1 MKLPISWLKDFVDLN
16 GFEVVDIARLL
27 TMAGMEVEDIQIAGL
42 PMPSRDDHGFKVS
55 GITWDTEK
63 IVVAEISAVNPH
75 PNADRLTLCELFDG
89 QVQHTVL
96 TGAPNLYPYKGL
108 GTLEKPIKVAY
119 AKEGAQIYDG
129 HADGLVLAT
138 LKRAKIRGVESYSMV
153 CSEKELGISEEH
165 EGVIF
170 LDDDAPTGMPLADY
184 MGDAVLEV
192 KINPNMARNAN
203 VLGIAREI
211 AALTGRELKKPTMDD
226 GRWTDDPVNGLSS
239 MVKIEISNPELNPR
253 FTIGLIR
260 DVEIKPSPYWAQRR
274 LRAAGMRPINN
285 IVDATNYTMIEIG
298 EPLHAFDYDV
308 LVGRVANPSEP
319 VVISTRTA
327 RPGEKLK
334 TLDGVE
340 RTLTDSNVLVCDS
353 AGPLSIAGVM
363 GGAESEVYDASKE
376 VLDATGPEL
385 KEGKGKASVR
395 SQSTTNI
402 LLEAAAWNFINIRR
416 TANQHNLA
424 SEASYRFSRG
434 VHPDVAIE
442 GLKRCL
448 YWMSQWSGG
457 QIAPGIVD
465 NYPLP
470 PKAPVVEINAKD
482 IKRALGIEIPLTE
495 AKSLLERLEF
505 KCDIRYSEVDNSN
518 PRISNNESSNIE
530 TLVVSPPPIRMDIGE
545 GIIGKADVM
554 EEIARLYGY
563 DNIPETLMAD
573 PLPPQRGN
581 PGLEAE
587 NRLRD
592 LLAALGLQEIITHRM
607 TAPEIEN
614 RLLPPNSEAA
624 HIEYVKLA
632 NAIAPEKRVLRR
644 SLLSSVL
651 NVVERNARLRESLAM
666 FEIGSVYIPNPS
678 TGSGQ
683 TANLPLEPRRL
694 SIAITGRRY
703 ESAWDSKVGVKL
715 DFYDLKGILEALMDA
730 LHLDVTYTP
739 AEHPSFHPGKC
750 AAVVLNG
757 SPLGVF
763 GELHPQVQE
772 NYDFVS
778 PVLAAD
784 FDLEAVMAS
793 IPAEYPIRPVS
804 EFPPVL
810 EDIAVIVDEVLPADR
825 VEALIKQTGGKMLES
840 VHLFDVFR
848 SEQVG
853 AGKKSLAYA
862 LTYRSYEGTLTD
874 KDAAGIRTRI
884 IKRLENELGAKLR
897 S

>member
-1 MKLPISWLKDFVDLN
+1 M
-16 GFEVVDIARLL
+16 
-27 TMAGMEVEDIQIAGL
+27 
-42 PMPSRDDHGFKVS
+42 
-55 GITWDTEK
+55 
-63 IVVAEISAVNPH
+63 
-75 PNADRLTLCELFDG
+75 
-89 QVQHTVL
+89 
-96 TGAPNLYPYKGL
+96 
-108 GTLEKPIKVAY
+108 
-119 AKEGAQIYDG
+119 
-129 HADGLVLAT
+129 
-138 LKRAKIRGVESYSMV
+138 
-153 CSEKELGISEEH
+153 
-165 EGVIF
+165 
-170 LDDDAPTGMPLADY
+170 
-184 MGDAVLEV
+184 
-192 KINPNMARNAN
+192 
-203 VLGIAREI
+203 
-211 AALTGRELKKPTMDD
+211 
-226 GRWTDDPVNGLSS
+226 
-239 MVKIEISNPELNPR
+239 
-253 FTIGLIR
+253 
-260 DVEIKPSPYWAQRR
+260 
-274 LRAAGMRPINN
+274 
-285 IVDATNYTMIEIG
+285 
-298 EPLHAFDYDV
+298 
-308 LVGRVANPSEP
+308 
-319 VVISTRTA
+319 
-327 RPGEKLK
+327 
-334 TLDGVE
+334 
-340 RTLTDSNVLVCDS
+340 
-353 AGPLSIAGVM
+353 AGVM
-363 GGAESEVYDASKE
+363 GGAESEVGE
-376 VLDATGPEL
+376 
-385 KEGKGKASVR
+385 
-395 SQSTTNI
+395 STKNI
-402 LLEAAAWNFINIRR
+402 LLEAAAWNFINIRK
-416 TANQHNLA
+416 TANQHNLP

-470 PKAPVVEINAKD
+470 PKAPVVEISAKD

-505 KCDIRYSEVDNSN
+505 TCEWTPTSPDVGPKSGDFGLRV
-518 PRISNNESSNIE
+518 
-530 TLVVSPPPIRMDIGE
+530 TPPPFRMDIGE
-545 GIIGKADVM
+545 GIIGVANVM

-592 LLAALGLQEIITHRM
+592 ILAALGLQEIITHRM
-607 TAPEIEN
+607 TAPEIES
-614 RLLPPNSEAA
+614 RLLPPGSESN
-624 HIEYVKLA
+624 IEYVKLA

-651 NVVERNARLRESLAM
+651 NVVERNARLRESLAL
-666 FEIGSVYIPNPS
+666 FEVGSVYIPN
-678 TGSGQ
+678 GKE
-683 TANLPLEPRRL
+683 LPLEPRRL
-694 SIAITGRRY
+694 SLAITGRRY

-757 SPLGVF
+757 QPLGVF

-784 FDLEAVMAS
+784 FDLEAVMAA

-848 SEQVG
+848 SEQIG

-884 IKRLENELGAKLR
+884 IKRLENELGAKLAQLAPHKAKAHPGFGSGCAFLFGHLQQEGADFR
-897 S
+897 GGLFPGGLLAVARQGVERESG

>member
-1 MKLPISWLKDFVDLN
+1 MKLPLSWLQDFVDISGL
-16 GFEVVDIARLL
+16 EAVEIARLL
-27 TMAGMEVEDIQIAGL
+27 TMAGMEVEDITFAGL
-42 PMPSRDDHGFKVS
+42 PLPSRDDHGFKFS
-55 GITWDTEK
+55 GLAWDKEK

-108 GTLEKPIKVAY
+108 GKLEKPIKVAY

-129 HADGLVLAT
+129 HAEGQVLTT

-170 LDDDAPTGMPLADY
+170 LDDDAPVGAPLADY

-203 VLGIAREI
+203 VLGIAREV
-211 AALTGRELKKPTMDD
+211 AALTGRELKKPNYQLPIT
-226 GRWTDDPVNGLSS
+226 GESIEGK
-239 MVKIEISNPELNPR
+239 VKVEISNPALNPR
-253 FTIGLIR
+253 FTLALIR

-285 IVDATNYTMIEIG
+285 IVDATNYTMLEIG

-308 LVGRVANPSEP
+308 LVERVANPSKP

-334 TLDGVE
+334 TLDGIE
-340 RTLTDSNVLVCDS
+340 RTLTETNVLVCDS

-363 GGAESEVYDASKE
+363 GGAESEVSENTK
-376 VLDATGPEL
+376 
-385 KEGKGKASVR
+385 
-395 SQSTTNI
+395 NI

-416 TANQHNLA
+416 TANQHNLP

-448 YWMSQWSGG
+448 YWMAEWSGG
-457 QIAPGIVD
+457 QVAPGIVD

-470 PKAPVVEINAKD
+470 PKTPVVEITEKD
-482 IKRALGIEIPLTE
+482 IRRALGIEIPLE
-495 AKSLLERLEF
+495 KAKSLLEQLEF
-505 KCDIRYSEVDNSN
+505 TCQLTPDNGL
-518 PRISNNESSNIE
+518 
-530 TLVVSPPPIRMDIGE
+530 LVTAPPFRMDIGE
-545 GIIGKADVM
+545 GVVGKADVM

-581 PGLEAE
+581 PSLEAE
-587 NRLRD
+587 NRIRD
-592 LLAALGLQEIITHRM
+592 LMVSLGLQEIITHRM
-607 TAPEIEN
+607 TAPEIEAK
-614 RLLPPNSEAA
+614 LLPANTELSN
-624 HIEYVKLA
+624 IEYVKLA
-632 NAIAPEKRVLRR
+632 NPIAPEKRVLRR

-651 NVVERNARLRESLAM
+651 NVVERNARLRETLAL
-666 FEIGSVYIPNPS
+666 FEVGSVYVPKA
-678 TGSGQ
+678 GD
-683 TANLPLEPRRL
+683 LPDEPRRL
-694 SIAITGRRY
+694 AFALTGKRY
-703 ESAWDSKVGVKL
+703 ESAWDVKVGVRL
-715 DFYDLKGILEALMDA
+715 DFYDIKGIVEALMDA
-730 LHLDVTYTP
+730 LHLDVTYVP

-750 AAVVLNG
+750 ASVLLNG
-757 SPLGVF
+757 QPLGVF
-763 GELHPQVQE
+763 GELHPLVAE

-778 PVLAAD
+778 PVLSAE
-784 FDLEAVMAS
+784 FDLEAVLAS
-793 IPAEYPIRPVS
+793 IPSGYPIRPVS

-810 EDIAVIVDEVLPADR
+810 EDIAVIVDEALPADR
-825 VEALIKQTGGKMLES
+825 VEALIRQTGGKMLAS
-840 VHLFDVFR
+840 VRLFDVFR
-848 SEQVG
+848 SEQIG

-862 LTYRSYEGTLTD
+862 LTYQSLEGTLTD
-874 KDAAGIRTRI
+874 KDAAGIRNRI
-884 IKRLENELGAKLR
+884 VRRLENELGAKLR

>member
-1 MKLPISWLKDFVDLN
+1 MKLPISWLQDFVALDGL
-16 GFEVVDIARLL
+16 EVVDIARLL
-27 TMAGMEVEDIQIAGL
+27 TMAGLEVEDIQIAGL

-55 GITWDTEK
+55 GIAWDREK

-108 GTLEKPIKVAY
+108 GKLEKPIKVAY

-129 HADGLVLAT
+129 HAEGQVLTT

-170 LDDDAPTGMPLADY
+170 LDDDAPVGMPLADY
-184 MGDAVLEV
+184 IGDAILEV

-203 VLGIAREI
+203 VLGLAREV
-211 AALTGRELKKPTMDD
+211 AALTGRELRKPVYQLSTTGESLD
-226 GRWTDDPVNGLSS
+226 GK
-239 MVKIEISNPELNPR
+239 VKIEISNPELNPR
-253 FTIGLIR
+253 FTLALIR
-260 DVEIKPSPYWAQRR
+260 DVEIKPSPYWVQRR
-274 LRAAGMRPINN
+274 LRAAGMRPISN
-285 IVDATNYTMIEIG
+285 IVDATNYTMLEIG

-308 LVGRVANPSEP
+308 LLSRAARSDS
-319 VVISTRTA
+319 VVEVSTRTA
-327 RPGEKLK
+327 QPGEKLK

-340 RTLTDSNVLVCDS
+340 RTLTGTNVLVCDS

-363 GGAESEVYDASKE
+363 GGAESEVSENTK
-376 VLDATGPEL
+376 
-385 KEGKGKASVR
+385 
-395 SQSTTNI
+395 NI

-416 TANQHNLA
+416 TANQHNLP

-434 VHPDVAIE
+434 VHPDVALE

-448 YWMSQWSGG
+448 YWMAAWSGG
-457 QIAPGIVD
+457 KIAPGIVD

-470 PKAPVVEINAKD
+470 PKTPVVEITAKD
-482 IKRALGIEIPLTE
+482 IKRALGIEIPLEE
-495 AKSLLERLEF
+495 AKALLERLEF

-518 PRISNNESSNIE
+518 QRISNIESSNIE
-530 TLVVSPPPIRMDIGE
+530 SLVVTPPPFRMDIGE
-545 GIIGKADVM
+545 GVVGVADIM

-581 PGLEAE
+581 PSLEAE
-587 NRLRD
+587 ERLRD
-592 LLAALGLQEIITHRM
+592 LMVSLGLQEIITHRM
-607 TAPEIEN
+607 TAPEIEAK
-614 RLLPPNSEAA
+614 LLPSNTELSN
-624 HIEYVKLA
+624 IEYVQLA
-632 NAIAPEKRVLRR
+632 NPIAPEKRVLRR

-651 NVVERNARLRESLAM
+651 NVVERNARLRETLAM
-666 FEIGSVYIPNPS
+666 FEVGSVYIPKINDPA

-683 TANLPLEPRRL
+683 ALPDEPRRL
-694 SIAITGRRY
+694 AFAITGKRY
-703 ESAWDSKVGVKL
+703 ASAWDAKVGVRL
-715 DFYDLKGILEALMDA
+715 DFYDIKGIIEALMDA
-730 LHLDVTYTP
+730 LHLDATYVP

-750 AAVVLNG
+750 AAVVLTAN
-757 SPLGVF
+757 STSTSQPHAPLSAPLGVF
-763 GELHPQVQE
+763 GELHPLVAE

-778 PVLAAD
+778 PVLAAE
-784 FDLEAVMAS
+784 FDLEAVLAA
-793 IPAEYPIRPVS
+793 IPAGYPIRPVS

-810 EDIAVIVDEVLPADR
+810 EDIAVIVDETLPADR
-825 VEALIKQTGGKMLES
+825 VEALIKQTGGKMLAS
-840 VHLFDVFR
+840 VRLFDVFR
-848 SEQVG
+848 SEQIG

-862 LTYRSYEGTLTD
+862 LTYQSLEGTLTD
-874 KDAAGIRTRI
+874 KDAAGIRNRI
-884 IKRLENELGAKLR
+884 VRRLENELGAKLR

>member
-1 MKLPISWLKDFVDLN
+1 MKLPISWLKDFVDIDDLQ
-16 GFEVVDIARLL
+16 VTDIARLL
-27 TMAGMEVEDIQIAGL
+27 TMAGMEVEDITFAGL
-42 PMPSRDDHGFKVS
+42 PLPVTDDHGFKIS
-55 GITWDTEK
+55 GIAWDKEK

-108 GTLEKPIKVAY
+108 GKLEKPIKVAY

-129 HADGLVLAT
+129 HAEGQVLTT

-170 LDDDAPTGMPLADY
+170 LDDDAPVGMPLADY
-184 MGDAVLEV
+184 MGDAILEV

-211 AALTGRELKKPTMDD
+211 AALTGKTLKKPNYEFPISGET
-226 GRWTDDPVNGLSS
+226 VESK
-239 MVKIEISNPELNPR
+239 VKIEIANPELNPR
-253 FTIGLIR
+253 FTLGLIR
-260 DVEIKPSPYWAQRR
+260 EVEIKPSPYWVQRR
-274 LRAAGMRPINN
+274 LRAAGMRPISN
-285 IVDATNYTMIEIG
+285 IVDATNYTMLEIG

-308 LVGRVANPSEP
+308 LVGRVANPSKP

-327 RPGEKLK
+327 AAGEKLT

-340 RTLTDSNVLVCDS
+340 RILTESNVLVCDEKG
-353 AGPLSIAGVM
+353 ALSLAGVM
-363 GGAESEVYDASKE
+363 GGAESEISDKTV
-376 VLDATGPEL
+376 
-385 KEGKGKASVR
+385 
-395 SQSTTNI
+395 NI

-416 TANQHNLA
+416 TANQHNLP

-434 VHPDVAIE
+434 VHPDVALD

-448 YWMSQWSGG
+448 YWMSAWSGG

-470 PKAPVVEINAKD
+470 PKQSSVEIRASD
-482 IKRALGIEIPLTE
+482 IRRALGIEIPLEE
-495 AKSLLERLEF
+495 AKALLERLEF
-505 KCDIRYSEVDNSN
+505 QCEWTPTSPDVGPKSGDFGL
-518 PRISNNESSNIE
+518 
-530 TLVVSPPPIRMDIGE
+530 LVTAPPFRMDIGA
-545 GIIGKADVM
+545 GVVGVADVM

-581 PGLEAE
+581 PSLEAE
-587 NRLRD
+587 ERIRD
-592 LLAALGLQEIITHRM
+592 LMVSLGLQEIITHRM

-614 RLLPPNSEAA
+614 RLLPVRVAQDADTRPAPT
-624 HIEYVKLA
+624 IEYVKLA
-632 NAIAPEKRVLRR
+632 NAIAPEKRVMRR

-651 NVVERNARLRESLAM
+651 NVVERNARLRETLAL
-666 FEIGSVYIPNPS
+666 FEVGSVYIPKAN
-678 TGSGQ
+678 
-683 TANLPLEPRRL
+683 NLPDEPRRL
-694 SIAITGRRY
+694 SFAMTGKRY
-703 ESAWDSKVGVKL
+703 ESAWDAKVGVRL
-715 DFYDLKGILEALMDA
+715 DFYDIKGIVEALMEA
-730 LHLDVTYTP
+730 LHLDVVYVP

-750 AAVVLNG
+750 ASVLSNG
-757 SPLGVF
+757 QPLGVF
-763 GELHPQVQE
+763 GELHPLVQE
-772 NYDFVS
+772 NYDFVA

-784 FDLEAVMAS
+784 FDLEAVLAA
-793 IPAEYPIRPVS
+793 IPGGYPIRPVS

-810 EDIAVIVDEVLPADR
+810 EDIAVIVDEALPADR
-825 VEALIKQTGGKMLES
+825 VEALIKQTGGKMLAS
-840 VHLFDVFR
+840 VRLFDVFH
-848 SEQVG
+848 SEQIG

-862 LTYRSYEGTLTD
+862 LTYQSLEGTLTD
-874 KDAAGIRTRI
+874 KDAAGIRNRI
-884 IKRLENELGAKLR
+884 IRRLENEFGAKLR